1 MIKKLSVKNLANI
14 KSFEFDNFSNINVFI
29 GENDTGKTM
38 ILKILYSIEKSLE
51 NFQRG
56 DENRTFKEIISD
68 KLYWTFQVDKI
79 GDLVTKDRKDKSSHL
94 EIQAQ
99 IDNQN
104 ILVKFSDSATK
115 QVGTV
120 TEMVEHIDRNSIFIP
135 AKEVLSLFKVIKK
148 SREIDKSFGFD
159 DTYLDLVNALEKE
172 PQKGN
177 NHRHFV
183 KSKKILKGLIH
194 GRISYSKSGSWH
206 FHKRNMKIP
215 ISSTAEGIK
224 KIGIID
230 RLLSNKYLQ
239 DGSVVFI
246 DEPESFLHPK
256 AVIEFID
263 IITLLSKHNIQIF
276 LSTHSYFVI
285 NKLKLVAKKEKINIP
300 IISLFDN
307 NYEIFDLLEDGLPD
321 NPIIDTSIALYE
333 EELDLEL

>member
-1 MIKKLSVKNLANI
+1 MIKKLKIKNLANI
-14 KSFEFDNFSNINVFI
+14 KSFEFDNFSNINLFI

-38 ILKILYSIEKSLE
+38 ILKILYIIEKSLE
-51 NFQRG
+51 SFERG
-56 DENRTFKEIISD
+56 NENRTFKEIISD
-68 KLYWTFQVDKI
+68 KIYWTFQVDKL
-79 GDLVTKDRKDKSSHL
+79 GDLVSKDRKNKSEHL

-99 IDNQN
+99 INNQN
-104 ILVKFSDSATK
+104 LLVKFSDSATK

-120 TEMVEHIDRNSIFIP
+120 TEMVQKIDSNSIFIP

-172 PQKGN
+172 PQKGK
-177 NHRHFV
+177 NHRTFV
-183 KSKKILKGLIH
+183 ESKKILKRLIH
-194 GRISYSKSGSWH
+194 GRINYSKSGVWY
-206 FHKRNMKIP
+206 FYKGKMKIP

-224 KIGIID
+224 KVGMID

-239 DGSVVFI
+239 SGSIIFI

-263 IITLLSKHNIQIF
+263 ILTLLAKHNIQVF

-285 NKLKLVAKKEKINIP
+285 NKLKLVAKKEQMSIP
-300 IISLFDN
+300 IISLLQD